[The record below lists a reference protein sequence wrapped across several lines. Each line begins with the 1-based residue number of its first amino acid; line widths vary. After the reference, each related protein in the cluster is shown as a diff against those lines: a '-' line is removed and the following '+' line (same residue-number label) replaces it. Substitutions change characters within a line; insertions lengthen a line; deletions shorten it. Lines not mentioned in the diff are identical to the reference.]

1 MSRIGKNPI
10 DVPSGVE
17 VKSSA
22 NNVSVKGP
30 KGTLTLDTCGH
41 VEVALEGSQV
51 MVRRFDDSRRS
62 KAYHGLYQRLITNMV
77 KGVKDGFT
85 KELEIQGIGYK
96 AAMDPGG
103 KQLNLNLGYS
113 HPVEYIIQEGVT
125 VTVDK
130 QTHLVVTGIDRQKVG
145 QVAAEIHDLRPPD
158 PYKQK
163 GIRYVGEVLKKKA
176 GKAGATG
183 SK

>member
-1 MSRIGKNPI
+1 MSRIGKMPI
-10 DVPSGVE
+10 TVPKGVDIK
-17 VKSSA
+17 VDGA
-22 NNVSVKGP
+22 TVTVKGA
-30 KGTLTLDTCGH
+30 KGELKRSFDPRMTIKVDGGVTT
-41 VEVALEGSQV
+41 VARGSDEREQ
-51 MVRRFDDSRRS
+51 RS
-62 KAYHGLYQRLITNMV
+62 LHGLSRSLLNNMV
-77 KGVKDGFT
+77 VGVSDGFS
-85 KELEIQGIGYK
+85 KILEITQDSVGYRAEMK
-96 AAMDPGG
+96 G
-103 KQLNLNLGYS
+103 KDLELSLGYS
-113 HPVEYIIQEGVT
+113 HPVEYVIQEGVT

-183 SK
+183 AK

>member
-22 NNVSVKGP
+22 STVSVKGP

-41 VEVALEGSQV
+41 VEVALEGTQV

-77 KGVKDGFT
+77 KGVKEGFT

-103 KQLNLNLGYS
+103 KKLNLNLGYS
-113 HPVEYIIQEGVT
+113 HPIEFPVPAGITITSPKPTQIFVAGA
-125 VTVDK
+125 DK
-130 QTHLVVTGIDRQKVG
+130 QLVG
-145 QVAAEIHDLRPPD
+145 QTTANIRGLRPPE
-158 PYKQK
+158 PYGGK
-163 GIRYVGEVLKKKA
+163 GIRHAGERVVIKEGKKSTK
-176 GKAGATG
+176 
-183 SK
+183 